1 MYFKVDLKRN
11 AYSKKMVLEINAQFH
26 SLNKFIVAFLNES
39 KAAPELKNINTE
51 ELFDK
56 LIASWKSK
64 STKFKNLIRKTDDP
78 CQNPP
83 RPKSKYIF
91 FCDTVRQQIKK
102 EHPEMNIREIT
113 CELGRRWQ
121 RFKAFPDPEVEA
133 ELTKL
138 FLVDKERYHSDKKV
152 RQPLLKNNF
161 RSEYLFFCEQER
173 KKETK
178 LTMQELGFRWSNMKN
193 DVAVY
198 EKFSAI
204 FEAKKK
210 QFEQNLNT

>member
-1 MYFKVDLKRN
+1 
-11 AYSKKMVLEINAQFH
+11 MVLEINAQFH
-26 SLNKFIVAFLNES
+26 SLNKFIIAFLNENN
-39 KAAPELKNINTE
+39 AAPELIE
-51 ELFDK
+51 
-56 LIASWKSK
+56 AWKSK
-64 STKFKNLIRKTDDP
+64 NNKFKSLVRKTDDP
-78 CQNPP
+78 SAQNPP

-121 RFKAFPDPEVEA
+121 LFKTFPDPTIEE
-133 ELTKL
+133 ELTRL
-138 FLVDKERYHSDKKV
+138 FLADKDRYHTDKKV
-152 RQPLLKNNF
+152 RQSGEKKNKF

-173 KKETK
+173 KKESK
-178 LTMQELGFRWSNMKN
+178 LTMQELGYRWSNMKN
-193 DVAVY
+193 DMVVY

-210 QFEQNLNT
+210 QYEDQRALHV